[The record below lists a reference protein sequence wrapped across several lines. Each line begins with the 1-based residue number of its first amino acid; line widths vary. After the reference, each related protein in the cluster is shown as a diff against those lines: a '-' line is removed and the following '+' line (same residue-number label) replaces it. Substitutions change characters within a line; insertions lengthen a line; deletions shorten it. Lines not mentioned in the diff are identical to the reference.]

1 MWVQDVRKGWI
12 MAAGLVS
19 LIAGG
24 AAVAAGTGSQ
34 GGNGQTGQ
42 GATGT
47 NDSEFNQP
55 DARDRTGSDDRR
67 GAGEEIPRHDG
78 RARTRLSDV
87 VRGGGAGEARAE
99 RFDGLHTRQL
109 RPRHGEVC

>member
-67 GAGEEIPRHDG
+67 GAGEEGGPTLNGDGDQERRNQTEERDNGSEVVPSPQHTHDG
-78 RARTRLSDV
+78 SD
-87 VRGGGAGEARAE
+87 
-99 RFDGLHTRQL
+99 
-109 RPRHGEVC
+109 

>member
-47 NDSEFNQP
+47 NDTSEFNQP

-67 GAGEEIPRHDG
+67 GAGEEGDPTLNGDGDQERRNQTEERDNGSEVVPSPQHTHDG
-78 RARTRLSDV
+78 SD
-87 VRGGGAGEARAE
+87 
-99 RFDGLHTRQL
+99 
-109 RPRHGEVC
+109 

>member
-1 MWVQDVRKGWI
+1 

-67 GAGEEIPRHDG
+67 GAGEEGGPTLNCDGDQERRNQTEERDNGSEVVPSPQHTHDG
-78 RARTRLSDV
+78 SD
-87 VRGGGAGEARAE
+87 
-99 RFDGLHTRQL
+99 
-109 RPRHGEVC
+109 